1 MLKITKRQLR
11 RIIREEKAKLT
22 TESRVRAAVRKALVE
37 GATIRLDTKEE
48 VMAAIKGQ
56 DIELTMGGSGAAIVV
71 QGGPTYSVN
80 NAFEDIFASF
90 DYDGDAVVRGLEAAA
105 RSVHVDDELKAEFGM
120 EEQ

>member
-1 MLKITKRQLR
+1 MKITKRQLR

-37 GATIRLDTKEE
+37 GASIRLDTREE

-56 DIELTMGGSGAAIVV
+56 DIEIVMGGMGPAIVV

-80 NAFEDIFASF
+80 NAFEEYTPHLIMTATLLCAD
-90 DYDGDAVVRGLEAAA
+90 
-105 RSVHVDDELKAEFGM
+105 
-120 EEQ
+120 